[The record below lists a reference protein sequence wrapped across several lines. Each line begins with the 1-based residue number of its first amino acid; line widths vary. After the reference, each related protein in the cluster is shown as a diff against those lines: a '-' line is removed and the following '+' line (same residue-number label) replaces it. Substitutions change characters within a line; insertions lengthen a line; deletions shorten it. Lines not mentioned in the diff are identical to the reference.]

1 MEYRRIEKIY
11 NNVKSCINFTSN
23 NKCIYL
29 YCMKLNQIKVSEAE
43 SYTDIA
49 YSSATWE
56 KNIELS
62 TTLFSQ
68 GK

>member
-11 NNVKSCINFTSN
+11 NNVKKFTSN
-23 NKCIYL
+23 NKCLYL